1 MEQSKQNLL
10 NIRKGFGLFE
20 VVIALAIL
28 SSSLMVVYNLILSTS
43 SSIYDLEDHYLA
55 KEVANNRISLI
66 NTIEKPKNPIS
77 RNGKMKMGAKIWIWE
92 ESFYE
97 GNNREFLEYE
107 ILVKQI
113 ESKNYSYRTKGYLIN
128 D

>member
-10 NIRKGFGLFE
+10 NIRKGFSLFE
-20 VVIALAIL
+20 VVISLAIL

>member
-10 NIRKGFGLFE
+10 NIRKGFSLFE

-113 ESKNYSYRTKGYLIN
+113 ESNNYSYRTKGYLIN

>member
-10 NIRKGFGLFE
+10 NIRKGFSLFE

-28 SSSLMVVYNLILSTS
+28 SSSLMVIYNLILSTS

-97 GNNREFLEYE
+97 GINREFLEYE

>member
-10 NIRKGFGLFE
+10 NIRKGFSLFE

-66 NTIEKPKNPIS
+66 LS
-77 RNGKMKMGAKIWIWE
+77 
-92 ESFYE
+92 
-97 GNNREFLEYE
+97 
-107 ILVKQI
+107 
-113 ESKNYSYRTKGYLIN
+113 LIHI
-128 D
+128 

>member
-10 NIRKGFGLFE
+10 NIRKGFSLFE

-28 SSSLMVVYNLILSTS
+28 SSSLMVIYNLILSTS

>member
-10 NIRKGFGLFE
+10 NIRKGFSLFE

-28 SSSLMVVYNLILSTS
+28 SSSLMVIYNLILSTS

-113 ESKNYSYRTKGYLIN
+113 ESNNYSYRTKGYLIN

>member
-10 NIRKGFGLFE
+10 NIRKGFSLFE

-28 SSSLMVVYNLILSTS
+28 SSSLMVLYNLILSTS

>member
-10 NIRKGFGLFE
+10 NIRKGFSLFE

-28 SSSLMVVYNLILSTS
+28 SSSLMVIYNLILSTS

-97 GNNREFLEYE
+97 GNNKEFLEYE

>member
-10 NIRKGFGLFE
+10 NIRKGFSLFE

-107 ILVKQI
+107 ILIKQI
-113 ESKNYSYRTKGYLIN
+113 ESKNYSYSTKGYLIN

>member
-10 NIRKGFGLFE
+10 NIRKGFSLFE

-43 SSIYDLEDHYLA
+43 SSIYDLENHYLA

>member
-10 NIRKGFGLFE
+10 NIRKGFSLFE

-28 SSSLMVVYNLILSTS
+28 SSSLMVIYNLILSTS

-97 GNNREFLEYE
+97 GNNREILEY
-107 ILVKQI
+107 
-113 ESKNYSYRTKGYLIN
+113 
-128 D
+128 

>member
-10 NIRKGFGLFE
+10 NIRKGFSLFE

-66 NTIEKPKNPIS
+66 NTIEKPKNTIS

-113 ESKNYSYRTKGYLIN
+113 ESNNYSYRTKGYLIN

>member
-10 NIRKGFGLFE
+10 NIRKGFSLFE

-28 SSSLMVVYNLILSTS
+28 SSSLMVLYNLILSTS

-77 RNGKMKMGAKIWIWE
+77 RNGKMKMGANIFKGIFLKLIDSYQQRRQLSYGVSSNSNPSKKIE
-92 ESFYE
+92 TTSQSLS
-97 GNNREFLEYE
+97 R
-107 ILVKQI
+107 
-113 ESKNYSYRTKGYLIN
+113 
-128 D
+128 

>member
-1 MEQSKQNLL
+1 MEQSKQNQL
-10 NIRKGFGLFE
+10 NIRKGFSLFE

-28 SSSLMVVYNLILSTS
+28 SSSLMVIYNLILSTS

-113 ESKNYSYRTKGYLIN
+113 ESNNYSYRTKGYLIN

>member
-10 NIRKGFGLFE
+10 NIRKGFSLFE